1 MMSFEYERVVTPA
14 GGLRLHLNEN
24 TAGCSPKVV
33 DALQALT
40 RTQAAFYPD
49 YDEVIGACAAY
60 LGVARDQLLLT
71 NGLDEGILAA
81 SVAAL
86 RRAASD
92 PQREAIV
99 PVPAFYMY
107 AACADV
113 AGGGL
118 IEVPAGV
125 DFEFPLQSIL
135 DAVTSRTGIIFLTTP
150 GNPTGK
156 RIPREDI
163 LQIASAARGAVI
175 FVDEAYYDFCGDTLI
190 GSRDLL
196 KLPNVV
202 VGRTFAKAHGLAGLR
217 IGALVGAPETL
228 ARLRRVV
235 PPYSLNVCATV
246 ALSAALQDRG
256 YHSWY
261 VEQARTSRQL
271 LYDALERLAV
281 RHWQSDANFV
291 LADFGEAAPRVVA
304 SLAARGVFVR
314 DRSSDPR
321 SRGCVRIT
329 AGVVEHTLAG
339 IAALEEVLCA
349 VES

>member
-1 MMSFEYERVVTPA
+1 MNFEYERVITPPS
-14 GGLRLHLNEN
+14 GLRLHLNEN
-24 TAGCSPKVV
+24 TAGCSPRVV
-33 DALQALT
+33 EALQALT
-40 RTQAAFYPD
+40 RTQASFYPD
-49 YDEVIGACAAY
+49 YDEVIGTCAAH
-60 LGVARDQLLLT
+60 LGVAADQLLLT

-86 RRAASD
+86 RRGASD
-92 PQREAIV
+92 PQRDAIV
-99 PVPAFYMY
+99 PVPAFDMY

-113 AGGGL
+113 AGGHVV
-118 IEVPAGV
+118 EVPTGA
-125 DFEFPLQSIL
+125 DFDFSLEAIL
-135 DAVTSRTGIIFLTTP
+135 DGLTSRTGVIFLTTP

-156 RIPREDI
+156 RIPRED
-163 LQIASAARGAVI
+163 LLEIATAAPQALI

-190 GSRDLL
+190 GSPDLR

-202 VGRTFAKAHGLAGLR
+202 VGRTFAKAYGLAGLR
-217 IGALVGAPETL
+217 IGALVGAAETL
-228 ARLRRVV
+228 GPLRRVV

-246 ALSAALQDRG
+246 ALCAALQDRE

-261 VEQARTSRQL
+261 VEQTHTSRQL
-271 LYDALERLAV
+271 LYDALDRLAV
-281 RHWQSDANFV
+281 RYWKSDANFV
-291 LADFGEAAPRVVA
+291 LADFGALAPRVVA

-321 SRGCVRIT
+321 CRGCIRIT
-329 AGVVEHTLAG
+329 AGVVQHTLAG

>member
-1 MMSFEYERVVTPA
+1 MTYQYERVIAPA
-14 GGLRLHLNEN
+14 SGLRLHLNEN

-33 DALQALT
+33 EALQALT
-40 RTQAAFYPD
+40 RAQAAFYPD
-49 YDEVIGACAAY
+49 YDQVIGTCAAY
-60 LGVARDQLLLT
+60 LGVAPDRLLLT

-81 SVAAL
+81 SVASL
-86 RRAASD
+86 RRGASD

-99 PVPAFYMY
+99 PVPAFDMY
-107 AACADV
+107 AACSDV
-113 AGGGL
+113 AGGRV
-118 IEVPAGV
+118 IEVPAGA

-135 DAVTSRTGIIFLTTP
+135 DAVTSRTGVIFLTTP
-150 GNPTGK
+150 GNPAG
-156 RIPREDI
+156 RRVPREDI
-163 LQIASAARGAVI
+163 LQIATAAPQAVI
-175 FVDEAYYDFCGDTLI
+175 FVDEAYYDFCGETLI

-196 KLPNVV
+196 RLPNVV

-228 ARLRRVV
+228 ARIRRAV

-246 ALSAALQDRG
+246 ALCAALQDRE

-261 VEQARTSRQL
+261 IEQSRTSRRL
-271 LYDALERLAV
+271 LYDALNRLAV

-291 LADFGEAAPRVVA
+291 LVDFGESASRVVA
-304 SLAARGVFVR
+304 ALAVRGVFVR

-321 SRGCVRIT
+321 CRGCVRIT
-329 AGVVEHTLAG
+329 AGVVQHTLAG

>member
-1 MMSFEYERVVTPA
+1 MTFEYERVISPTE
-14 GGLRLHLNEN
+14 GLRLHLNEN

-33 DALQALT
+33 EALQALT
-40 RTQAAFYPD
+40 RTAAAFYPD
-49 YDEVIGACAAY
+49 YDQVIGTCAAY
-60 LGVARDQLLLT
+60 LGVPPDEVLLT
-71 NGLDEGILAA
+71 NGLDEGILAT
-81 SVAAL
+81 SMAAL
-86 RRAASD
+86 RRGASD

-99 PVPAFYMY
+99 PVPAFDMY
-107 AACADV
+107 AACSDV
-113 AGGGL
+113 AGGRVL
-118 IEVPAGV
+118 EVPADA
-125 DFEFPLQSIL
+125 DFEFPLRSIL
-135 DAVTSRTGIIFLTTP
+135 DAVTSRTAVVFLTTP
-150 GNPTGK
+150 GNPTGTC
-156 RIPREDI
+156 IPREDI
-163 LQIASAARGAVI
+163 LQIATAAPQAVI
-175 FVDEAYYDFCGDTLI
+175 FVDEAYYDFCGKTLI
-190 GSRDLL
+190 GSRDLA

-228 ARLRRVV
+228 ARIRRAV

-246 ALSAALQDRG
+246 ALGAALKDRD

-271 LYDALERLAV
+271 LYDALNGLAV
-281 RHWQSDANFV
+281 RHWKSEANFV
-291 LADFGEAAPRVVA
+291 LADFGESAPRVVA

-321 SRGCVRIT
+321 CRGCVRIT
-329 AGVVEHTLAG
+329 AGVVEDTLAG